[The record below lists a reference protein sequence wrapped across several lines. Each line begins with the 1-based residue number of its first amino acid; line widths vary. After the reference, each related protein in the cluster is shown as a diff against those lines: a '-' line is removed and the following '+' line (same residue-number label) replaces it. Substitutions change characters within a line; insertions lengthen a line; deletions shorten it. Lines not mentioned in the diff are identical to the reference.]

1 MMNEEYSTLA
11 ATAALEGDRL
21 FAQGRLDDAIAA
33 YDKAVKRVPRQID
46 YRYKRALAKARS
58 GLLTEA
64 RTELEVIVE
73 LEPEHPIY
81 RVALE
86 QIRKTEEGQRAPRGS
101 AAPSQPYGWRREADP
116 GEDEQLQGARQNAGG
131 PVVLVVDDDEDITGA
146 VAEHLQVEGWH
157 VRRAHTL
164 DEALALGTQQP
175 VPDAVIYDYH
185 MGEITGLEV
194 RDELQYRLE
203 QVGIDEPPYVMLTAR
218 NNPVTEEYTSRRGA
232 QAYVLKA
239 RWLDPEVGLRA
250 AVRKAMYG

>member
-1 MMNEEYSTLA
+1 MNGEHGVLA
-11 ATAALEGDRL
+11 ATAALEGDRH

-33 YDKAVKRVPRQID
+33 YDTAVKRAPRQID

-86 QIRKTEEGQRAPRGS
+86 QLRKTEERHRVARAS
-101 AAPSQPYGWRREADP
+101 AAPSQPSGLRREGEP
-116 GEDEQLQGARQNAGG
+116 GEDEQLQGAPQNVNEL
-131 PVVLVVDDDEDITGA
+131 VVLVVDDDEDITGA
-146 VAEHLQVEGWH
+146 VAEHLCAEGWR
-157 VRRAHTL
+157 VRRAHTME
-164 DEALALGTQQP
+164 EALALGTQEP

-203 QVGIDEPPYVMLTAR
+203 QVGIDEPPYVVLTAR
-218 NNPVTEEYTSRRGA
+218 NNPVTEEYASRRGA
-232 QAYVLKA
+232 RAYVLKA
-239 RWLDPEVGLRA
+239 CWLDPEVGLRA
-250 AVRKAMYG
+250 AVRKAMCG